1 MKILKIS
8 VFALS
13 IAAASGA
20 MAADARLNDLDYVRA
35 HRCAGL
41 AKRLT
46 NDVDQWNAQLKAQ
59 RNMRSDYISE
69 RADDAFNKARKD
81 AGNEANREALT
92 EELTGPCAALMGAP
106 AAIAAR

>member
-1 MKILKIS
+1 MKIFAVS

-13 IAAASGA
+13 MCASGA
-20 MAADARLNDLDYVRA
+20 MAADVRLNDLDYVRA

-46 NDVDQWNAQLKAQ
+46 NDTEQWNAQIKAQ
-59 RNMRSDYISE
+59 RTMRSDYISE
-69 RADDAFNKARKD
+69 RANMEFDKARKE
-81 AGNEANREALT
+81 AGEGSRRDALT
-92 EELTGPCAALMGAP
+92 EELSGPCAVLMGAP